1 MPGSS
6 ALIWAKSNVLSI
18 RNLGVRYGA
27 VEVLKGIDLEIAAG
41 EITAIVGANGAGKT
55 TLLRTISGLIRPERG
70 SIAFEG
76 TELVGMPSHEIVRRG
91 LIQVP
96 EGRMILAKLTVTEN
110 LLVAAAFRRDREHIA
125 YELDRVMDRFAILR
139 ERAGYLAGTLSGG
152 QQQMLAIGRAL
163 LARPKLLLLD
173 EPSLGLAPV
182 ISQQVFAIIGEICR
196 EGVTVMLIEQNARRA
211 LQISSRAYVIE
222 LGRLTV
228 QGTGRDVLANP
239 EVIKAYLGG

>member
-1 MPGSS
+1 
-6 ALIWAKSNVLSI
+6 VLSV
-18 RNLGVRYGA
+18 RNLRVRYGA
-27 VEVLKGIDLEIAAG
+27 VEVLKGIDLEVGAG

-70 SIAFEG
+70 SVTYEG
-76 TELVGMPSHEIVRRG
+76 RELVGMPSHEIVRRG

-96 EGRMILAKLTVTEN
+96 EGRMILAKLTVLEN
-110 LLVAAAFRRDREHIA
+110 LLVAAAFRRDREQIA
-125 YELDRVMDRFAILR
+125 PDLDRVMDRFAILR
-139 ERAGYLAGTLSGG
+139 ERAGQLAGTLSGG

-163 LARPKLLLLD
+163 LARPRLLLLD

-182 ISQQVFAIIGEICR
+182 ISQQVFAIIREICR

-211 LQISSRAYVIE
+211 LEISSRAYVIE
-222 LGRLTV
+222 LGRLIV
-228 QGTGRDVLANP
+228 QGSGMDVLANP

>member
-1 MPGSS
+1 
-6 ALIWAKSNVLSI
+6 VLSVH
-18 RNLGVRYGA
+18 NLCVRYGA
-27 VEVLKGIDLEIAAG
+27 VEVLKGINLEVAAG

-76 TELVGMPSHEIVRRG
+76 AELVGMPSHEIVRRG

-96 EGRMILAKLTVTEN
+96 EGRMILAKLTVLEN
-110 LLVAAAFRRDREHIA
+110 LLVAAAFRRDREIA
-125 YELDRVMDRFAILR
+125 ADLDRVMDRFAILR
-139 ERAGYLAGTLSGG
+139 ERAGQLAGTLSGG

-196 EGVTVMLIEQNARRA
+196 EGVTAMLIEQNARRA
-211 LQISSRAYVIE
+211 LEISSRAYVIE

-228 QGTGRDVLANP
+228 QGSGMDVLANP